1 MTYTEEIMNKKL
13 LTTLGC
19 SGSIVLSILGADA
32 VNAKEYVFT
41 APELD
46 SSVAE
51 IPQSDKDYPFVGC
64 SCSSYDAETA
74 AELDRQGDKAIELYG
89 CDCAGHRNMVSN
101 LDSEMPAGS

>member
-1 MTYTEEIMNKKL
+1 MNKKL

-19 SGSIVLSILGADA
+19 SGSVALSLLGANS

-51 IPQSDKDYPFVGC
+51 IPASETDYPLIDC
-64 SCSSYDAETA
+64 SCAEYDAETA

-89 CDCAGHRNMVSN
+89 CDCAGCRNLVRNVDFDPQRSQ
-101 LDSEMPAGS
+101 S